1 MNTQSSQNNR
11 GREREKG
18 KTREKSESETEIKK
32 EIKTERNRDKRNEI
46 VPDSTNVSNCTNLLA
61 IAVPRTS
68 HPA

>member
-18 KTREKSESETEIKK
+18 KTREKSESETERKK
-32 EIKTERNRDKRNEI
+32 ERKRDKRNEV